1 MDGRL
6 RWRAVGF
13 GVAVVGLLAFFAAL
27 VPLAGHLAV
36 GAAAGFVAGLLGG
49 GGSAGGFRNGSA
61 TGLVGGLLALLLVGI
76 VAVTFGLGAAPLP
89 TVRVGPLV
97 LLGETYTGAEA
108 LTVAAVGSA
117 LLAGAAVLGGLAGA
131 LLRGDRPLPAG
142 Q

>member
-49 GGSAGGFRNGSA
+49 GGLAGGFRNGSA
-61 TGLVGGLLALLLVGI
+61 TGLAGGVLALLLVGA
-76 VAVTFGLGAAPLP
+76 VAAVFGLGAPPLP
-89 TVRVGPLV
+89 TVRIGSLI
-97 LLGETYTGAEA
+97 LLGGVYTGAAA
-108 LTVAAVGSA
+108 LTVAALGSV
-117 LLAGAAVLGGLAGA
+117 LLGGAAVLGGIAGA